1 MKIGLHFRINQ
12 TLVYSSLNN
21 GLYISH
27 SFTKAKI
34 LNSNFISLNQNLLNY
49 YKSLKKKTY
58 KKLSNPVQTEF
69 YNPFNIINS

>member
-12 TLVYSSLNN
+12 TLFYSSLNN

-34 LNSNFISLNQNLLNY
+34 LSSNFISLNQSLLNY
-49 YKSLKKKTY
+49 YKTLKKKPFKKTY
-58 KKLSNPVQTEF
+58 VSIQTELH
-69 YNPFNIINS
+69 NPFNIINS